1 MKNEFLNLQ
10 QDVKTAIDNNVRR
23 DEQIAKLNQRL
34 KDADNEIIIYK
45 QKLNESQEKI
55 KSMNNSDTP
64 NNGWQQ
70 EFATMKKELE

>member
-34 KDADNEIIIYK
+34 KDADTEINAYK
-45 QKLNESQEKI
+45 QTITESQEKL
-55 KSMNNSDTP
+55 KFNNHP
-64 NNGWQQ
+64 
-70 EFATMKKELE
+70 E